1 MRIGTNMSA
10 IISNGYLS
18 KSEKSLQKSLERLSS
33 GYKINSAKDDG
44 AGKAIS
50 EKMKTQIKNLNRASM
65 NASDGISV
73 TQAAE
78 GAMAE
83 IQSMLQRMNELAVQ
97 GANDSFTDEDRN
109 NINSEIQSLK
119 KEIDR
124 ISSDTE
130 FNNTKL
136 LNGEVQRRS
145 YATVKNAD
153 GEKNLTSGIKATYYD
168 STVLA
173 GEYGLT
179 INGDGSADFL
189 TDDDGNRI
197 GFSDTAVI
205 TSENNKLKVTDVNGF
220 VFECTVDPEQ
230 NFTGDVT
237 IELWNIGAMPI
248 QLGANANQTM
258 DIIIPEISSNSLN
271 LDQLDFST
279 SDSCG
284 KAITIIEEAVSRV
297 SKARSDLGAYENRL
311 EYSVTSLDSTQES
324 MTSALS
330 RMVDVDMAEEMTN
343 YTQQNVL
350 QQAGVSMVAQA
361 NQLPEKV
368 LQLLQ

>member
-1 MRIGTNMSA
+1 MSA

-130 FNNTKL
+130 FNNTK
-136 LNGEVQRRS
+136 
-145 YATVKNAD
+145 
-153 GEKNLTSGIKATYYD
+153 
-168 STVLA
+168 
-173 GEYGLT
+173 
-179 INGDGSADFL
+179 
-189 TDDDGNRI
+189 
-197 GFSDTAVI
+197 
-205 TSENNKLKVTDVNGF
+205 
-220 VFECTVDPEQ
+220 
-230 NFTGDVT
+230 
-237 IELWNIGAMPI
+237 
-248 QLGANANQTM
+248 
-258 DIIIPEISSNSLN
+258 
-271 LDQLDFST
+271 
-279 SDSCG
+279 
-284 KAITIIEEAVSRV
+284 
-297 SKARSDLGAYENRL
+297 
-311 EYSVTSLDSTQES
+311 
-324 MTSALS
+324 
-330 RMVDVDMAEEMTN
+330 
-343 YTQQNVL
+343 
-350 QQAGVSMVAQA
+350 
-361 NQLPEKV
+361 
-368 LQLLQ
+368 

>member
-153 GEKNLTSGIKATYYD
+153 GEKNL
-168 STVLA
+168 
-173 GEYGLT
+173 
-179 INGDGSADFL
+179 
-189 TDDDGNRI
+189 
-197 GFSDTAVI
+197 
-205 TSENNKLKVTDVNGF
+205 
-220 VFECTVDPEQ
+220 
-230 NFTGDVT
+230 
-237 IELWNIGAMPI
+237 M
-248 QLGANANQTM
+248 
-258 DIIIPEISSNSLN
+258 
-271 LDQLDFST
+271 
-279 SDSCG
+279 
-284 KAITIIEEAVSRV
+284 
-297 SKARSDLGAYENRL
+297 
-311 EYSVTSLDSTQES
+311 
-324 MTSALS
+324 
-330 RMVDVDMAEEMTN
+330 
-343 YTQQNVL
+343 
-350 QQAGVSMVAQA
+350 
-361 NQLPEKV
+361 
-368 LQLLQ
+368 

>member
-119 KEIDR
+119 KEID
-124 ISSDTE
+124 
-130 FNNTKL
+130 L
-136 LNGEVQRRS
+136 
-145 YATVKNAD
+145 
-153 GEKNLTSGIKATYYD
+153 
-168 STVLA
+168 
-173 GEYGLT
+173 
-179 INGDGSADFL
+179 
-189 TDDDGNRI
+189 
-197 GFSDTAVI
+197 
-205 TSENNKLKVTDVNGF
+205 
-220 VFECTVDPEQ
+220 
-230 NFTGDVT
+230 
-237 IELWNIGAMPI
+237 
-248 QLGANANQTM
+248 
-258 DIIIPEISSNSLN
+258 SL
-271 LDQLDFST
+271 
-279 SDSCG
+279 
-284 KAITIIEEAVSRV
+284 IHI
-297 SKARSDLGAYENRL
+297 
-311 EYSVTSLDSTQES
+311 
-324 MTSALS
+324 
-330 RMVDVDMAEEMTN
+330 
-343 YTQQNVL
+343 
-350 QQAGVSMVAQA
+350 
-361 NQLPEKV
+361 
-368 LQLLQ
+368 

>member
-205 TSENNKLKVTDVNGF
+205 TSENNKVKVTDVNGF

-284 KAITIIEEAVSRV
+284 KVITIIEEAVSRV

>member
-1 MRIGTNMSA
+1 MENTMRIGTNMSA

-130 FNNTKL
+130 FNNTK
-136 LNGEVQRRS
+136 
-145 YATVKNAD
+145 
-153 GEKNLTSGIKATYYD
+153 
-168 STVLA
+168 
-173 GEYGLT
+173 
-179 INGDGSADFL
+179 
-189 TDDDGNRI
+189 
-197 GFSDTAVI
+197 
-205 TSENNKLKVTDVNGF
+205 
-220 VFECTVDPEQ
+220 
-230 NFTGDVT
+230 
-237 IELWNIGAMPI
+237 
-248 QLGANANQTM
+248 
-258 DIIIPEISSNSLN
+258 
-271 LDQLDFST
+271 
-279 SDSCG
+279 
-284 KAITIIEEAVSRV
+284 
-297 SKARSDLGAYENRL
+297 
-311 EYSVTSLDSTQES
+311 
-324 MTSALS
+324 
-330 RMVDVDMAEEMTN
+330 
-343 YTQQNVL
+343 
-350 QQAGVSMVAQA
+350 
-361 NQLPEKV
+361 
-368 LQLLQ
+368 

>member
-50 EKMKTQIKNLNRASM
+50 EKMKPQIKTLNRASM

-124 ISSDTE
+124 ISSDTD

-205 TSENNKLKVTDVNGF
+205 TSENNKET
-220 VFECTVDPEQ
+220 
-230 NFTGDVT
+230 
-237 IELWNIGAMPI
+237 
-248 QLGANANQTM
+248 
-258 DIIIPEISSNSLN
+258 N
-271 LDQLDFST
+271 LQR
-279 SDSCG
+279 
-284 KAITIIEEAVSRV
+284 K
-297 SKARSDLGAYENRL
+297 
-311 EYSVTSLDSTQES
+311 
-324 MTSALS
+324 
-330 RMVDVDMAEEMTN
+330 
-343 YTQQNVL
+343 
-350 QQAGVSMVAQA
+350 
-361 NQLPEKV
+361 
-368 LQLLQ
+368 

>member
-136 LNGEVQRRS
+136 LNCLL
-145 YATVKNAD
+145 Y
-153 GEKNLTSGIKATYYD
+153 
-168 STVLA
+168 
-173 GEYGLT
+173 
-179 INGDGSADFL
+179 
-189 TDDDGNRI
+189 
-197 GFSDTAVI
+197 
-205 TSENNKLKVTDVNGF
+205 
-220 VFECTVDPEQ
+220 
-230 NFTGDVT
+230 
-237 IELWNIGAMPI
+237 
-248 QLGANANQTM
+248 
-258 DIIIPEISSNSLN
+258 
-271 LDQLDFST
+271 T
-279 SDSCG
+279 SD
-284 KAITIIEEAVSRV
+284 AADE
-297 SKARSDLGAYENRL
+297 
-311 EYSVTSLDSTQES
+311 
-324 MTSALS
+324 
-330 RMVDVDMAEEMTN
+330 
-343 YTQQNVL
+343 
-350 QQAGVSMVAQA
+350 
-361 NQLPEKV
+361 
-368 LQLLQ
+368 